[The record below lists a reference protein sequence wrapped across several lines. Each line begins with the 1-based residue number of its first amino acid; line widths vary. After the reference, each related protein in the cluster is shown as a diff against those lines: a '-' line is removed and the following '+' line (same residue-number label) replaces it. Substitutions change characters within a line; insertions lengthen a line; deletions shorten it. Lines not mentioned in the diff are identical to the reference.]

1 MNFIEFKKPLPLA
14 NIAAFSLINKNAYDK
29 DVVSNILFNNSEALI
44 DSYIPAPQIE
54 KWNEEAKSFGLMT
67 IPSPPTAL
75 FPDLLKWNNLTCVNI
90 YALGL
95 MNEEFYSQLK
105 SAEKKNI
112 LRCAKVQILWT
123 QMKQSN
129 YDFVDPITKIKNNSL
144 YISNE
149 DADKNLAKNFYPVN
163 INIKDFGLILLGK
176 KIKNEKYSFTE
187 FQLKKILS
195 APLYQVFCEEE
206 KINLCSLITSN
217 KYNID
222 NLMPFITDTL
232 LMPYLLNK
240 MGISTKYELSN
251 KSFPLLVHEMCN
263 EEDLGKILTNLSS
276 NNKELKEFVINNK
289 NEFSLIWE
297 KLWEKFSSNNN
308 SQNWNNNFLNDPN
321 KIFVA
326 LHKIGID
333 TPTLYEFDK
342 SINFYLSHFLLQKSN
357 DKIMDAFIEKGF
369 YKKEWFE
376 NNFDDQKWEELINN
390 KNPTIFYTLRN
401 HLNTSVFDVAPKKY
415 HQDLLKLLVNS
426 CSDFDINFAIKGERF
441 DIELIQSLKKVSKR
455 AHIYISF

>member
-1 MNFIEFKKPLPLA
+1 
-14 NIAAFSLINKNAYDK
+14 
-29 DVVSNILFNNSEALI
+29 
-44 DSYIPAPQIE
+44 
-54 KWNEEAKSFGLMT
+54 
-67 IPSPPTAL
+67 
-75 FPDLLKWNNLTCVNI
+75 
-90 YALGL
+90 
-95 MNEEFYSQLK
+95 
-105 SAEKKNI
+105 
-112 LRCAKVQILWT
+112 
-123 QMKQSN
+123 
-129 YDFVDPITKIKNNSL
+129 
-144 YISNE
+144 
-149 DADKNLAKNFYPVN
+149 
-163 INIKDFGLILLGK
+163 
-176 KIKNEKYSFTE
+176 
-187 FQLKKILS
+187 
-195 APLYQVFCEEE
+195 
-206 KINLCSLITSN
+206 
-217 KYNID
+217 
-222 NLMPFITDTL
+222 
-232 LMPYLLNK
+232 

-441 DIELIQSLKKVSKR
+441 DIELINTVFKKGKQEGTYLHKFLTKNLTLSFITAINLGANYKIPEGKDIITYMSDKAKYSDMLKELKPTLWHNELQEKMPNATVEYKKKMK
-455 AHIYISF
+455 I